1 MKYYKIIF
9 SDYSETIGKQKN
21 AATMLKDAHLYC
33 KMWNLE
39 ETPREIIEITPE
51 EYNERSERQ

>member
-21 AATMLKDAHLYC
+21 KTAMLKDARIYC
-33 KMWNLE
+33 KQWNLT
-39 ETPREIIEITPE
+39 ETVKEIIEISET
-51 EYNERSERQ
+51 EYNNLKR